1 MKKEDN
7 IVKKLWNKVN
17 IEQWVKILRV
27 VIICMTFMVISEGIF
42 EIPSIA
48 NFFGESLIIGKTGWI
63 VYLIIWLV
71 MWAQVAIIP
80 IPALPILVACN
91 QIPNLIAEGT
101 TLRSLFSL
109 RTVFFI
115 LFVTS
120 ATVLGAIC
128 AYWIGRTVGRKAV
141 KWVAGSEQDYKLW
154 VKKLNGKVGKWTYVS
169 TVLLPVFPDDLI
181 SIVVG
186 SIKLNFPFYVITNVT
201 CKFIGLYCM
210 LIFMRLPGLELFFKS
225 SSYGFPIAL
234 TFYSLVLVLS
244 FIIKYVLDKKIRK
257 SQPKQIKLE
266 TIKETIIEI
275 LTKKR
280 LVYKELIIDYD
291 LDLKIKTYLTSK
303 IQIHKYYKV
312 DKENH
317 KEKLRIIIDSE
328 ISNYKQIIF
337 DKQYKLNEK
346 YETLLKDIN
355 ELNI

>member
-42 EIPSIA
+42 EIPSVA
-48 NFFGESLIIGKTGWI
+48 NFFGEGLIIGKTGWI
-63 VYLIIWLV
+63 VYVIIWLV

-91 QIPNLIAEGT
+91 QIPNLIAEES
-101 TLRSLFSL
+101 TLLSLFSL
-109 RTVFFI
+109 RTIFFV

-120 ATVLGAIC
+120 ATVLGAIS

-154 VKKLNGKVGKWTYVS
+154 VKKLNGKVGKWTYAS

-210 LIFMRLPGLELFFKS
+210 LIFMRLPGLEVFFKS
-225 SSYGFPIAL
+225 NSYGFPIAL
-234 TFYSLVLVLS
+234 TFYSFILS
-244 FIIKYVLDKKIRK
+244 GSLIIKYILDKKIRR

-266 TIKETIIEI
+266 TIKETLIEI
-275 LTKKR
+275 LKKKK
-280 LVYKELIIDYD
+280 LVYKELIEDYK
-291 LDLKIKTYLTSK
+291 LDIKVKTYLTSK
-303 IQIHKYYKV
+303 IHIHKYYIV
-312 DKENH
+312 DKNNF
-317 KEKLRIIIDSE
+317 KQKIRIIIDSE

-337 DKQYKLNEK
+337 DKQYKFNER
-346 YETLLKDIN
+346 YETLINDISELKV
-355 ELNI
+355 